1 MKLGIRFF
9 AFNTL
14 LFASIAC
21 AGIKPKEITWQLPA
35 PATHTYSSV
44 HVSSENKAGKERE
57 MRTKS
62 STVIEIR
69 KTDTGFTQ
77 EWRDSD
83 VSLEFT
89 GYQDEE
95 KAMAISLMKAA
106 ENLPVKIA
114 LNKDGAYESLQN
126 IAEWTALMKSSM
138 DKVFNEAR
146 DKALAA
152 LPAEKREAAKLE
164 NDKKSANMMA
174 VITSPAYVQKLL
186 EKIPFAYSFFNGGGL
201 DPEQA
206 YELDEVT
213 TNPFG
218 GEPFPLSLHFEI
230 TLLEDDPGFVSALY
244 QAKFNQEKGRPIFMA
259 AVKKLVGEN
268 VSDAELEK
276 IFKDFELNTEVNL
289 RISLE
294 TGVVHWMEYVETK
307 KFPNSVE
314 VETTEMTLNIAAK

>member
-1 MKLGIRFF
+1 MKSDFKLIACL
-9 AFNTL
+9 AF
-14 LFASIAC
+14 LFASAAS
-21 AGIKPKEITWQLPA
+21 AGIKPKEVTWQLPA
-35 PATHTYSSV
+35 PATHTYTSM
-44 HVSSENKAGKERE
+44 HVSSENKAGKEKE
-57 MRTKS
+57 MRAKS
-62 STVIEIR
+62 SSVIEIR
-69 KTDTGFTQ
+69 KTDTGYLQ
-77 EWRDSD
+77 IWSDSGI
-83 VSLEFT
+83 SLEFT

-95 KAMAISLMKAA
+95 KEMAISFMKVA
-106 ENLPVKIA
+106 ENLPIKVA
-114 LNKDGAYESLQN
+114 LNKEGAYESLQN
-126 IAEWTALMKSSM
+126 VSEWTALMKKTM
-138 DKVFNEAR
+138 DKVFDDAQA
-146 DKALAA
+146 KALAK
-152 LPAEKREAAKLE
+152 LPADKRDAAKVE
-164 NDKKSANMMA
+164 IDKRSENMMA
-174 VITSPAYVQKLL
+174 AITSPAFVQKLL
-186 EKIPFAYSFFNGGGL
+186 EKIPFAYNFFNGGGL

-230 TLLEDDPGFVSALY
+230 TMLEDDPGFVSALY
-244 QAKFNQEKGRPIFMA
+244 QAKFNQEKGRPIFMV

-314 VETTEMTLNIAAK
+314 VETTELTLNIAAK